1 MKVANVSIGSTQLGF
16 FPGEMIIGKD
26 SGAQYPNQGYEDFDE
41 YDKYSENDE
50 FEAEADKLLDFSE
63 SNPFGTF

>member
-1 MKVANVSIGSTQLGF
+1 
-16 FPGEMIIGKD
+16 MIIGKD

-50 FEAEADKLLDFSE
+50 FEAEADKLLDFTE